1 MSEDQNKTL
10 MEMNEVMR
18 RFDGAEVKQKKG
30 RKFRFLLHLTP
41 SMAETPIDT
50 LDLSVRGYHCLK
62 RAGYDTIGQLAESIE
77 AGNELAKIRN
87 CGKNTIQEIMIRLFL
102 HQYYTYSDGKRE
114 KYLLET
120 VALNVAVE

>member
-1 MSEDQNKTL
+1 MSEDPNKTL

-62 RAGYDTIGQLAESIE
+62 RAGYNTIGQLAESIE
-77 AGNELAKIRN
+77 AGSELAKIRN

-102 HQYYTYSDGKRE
+102 HQYYTYADGKRE

-120 VALNVAVE
+120 VALNVADE